1 MKEVIMQ
8 NKFFI
13 CEHCGNIIGMIYAS
27 GVPVVCCGEEMKEL
41 VPNTVDAS
49 LEKHVPVVSRSGNVV
64 KVVVGSV
71 NHPMEEKHFIK
82 WIALQ
87 TSKGNQRKELAPGNE
102 PVAEFLVHDDEEVEK
117 VFAYCNLHGLW
128 ASK

>member
-1 MKEVIMQ
+1 MKFYQ
-8 NKFFI
+8 
-13 CEHCGNIIGMIYAS
+13 CRHCKNIIAYVDHVGAN
-27 GVPVVCCGEEMKEL
+27 VFCCGEEMKEL

-49 LEKHVPVVSRSGNVV
+49 QEKHVPVVSRSGNVV

-87 TSKGNQRKELAPGNE
+87 TNKGNQRKELAPGNE